1 MTPLQKISISV
12 NGAAREVRAGL
23 SVSEL
28 LEELEM
34 RPEQVAVELN
44 ERLVA
49 RRLRAETR
57 LAEGDALELVTLVG
71 GG

>member
-1 MTPLQKISISV
+1 MKITINGTPT
-12 NGAAREVRAGL
+12 EVRDGL
-23 SVSEL
+23 TVATL
-28 LEELEM
+28 LEQLEM

-49 RRLRAETR
+49 RRLRDQTR
-57 LAEGDALELVTLVG
+57 LSEGDSLELVTLVG